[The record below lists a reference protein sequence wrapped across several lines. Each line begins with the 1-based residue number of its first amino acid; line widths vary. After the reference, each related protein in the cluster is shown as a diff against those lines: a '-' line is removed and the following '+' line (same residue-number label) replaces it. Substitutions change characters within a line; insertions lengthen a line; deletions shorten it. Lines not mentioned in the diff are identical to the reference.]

1 MPLLIEKEVLH
12 LKLQTIPSTLLRE
25 IASSKNINQS
35 STPEVIK
42 ALIGSQISHIEID
55 EIIKANYQN
64 IIKKRQ
70 ALISDSQ
77 LLSELNLVSEFNWG
91 VVQGQLDTKIQT
103 NYVRKYAQYSK
114 LIENVKS
121 TLHNEVTSYVVCTW
135 YNHWSTVLIEDFIS
149 QHRKVVPTLKNVKGV
164 DIFFH
169 CQPFDLKITYLPSRF
184 PKNISQAIKAP
195 KDLIIWLYENQGA
208 QRFGSENRF
217 FVVLYDEKN
226 PSESWKIKRD
236 ISFIRSKIDNFFEKE
251 TVTID
256 DEISFEFNKETYS
269 ALSKILF
276 IVK

>member
-25 IASSKNINQS
+25 IASSKKINQS